1 CNHPNSK
8 KRGEVVVGDGGGT
21 ATVVGV
27 LWSRWCGGCGAI
39 VEMVV
44 MALAV
49 GGDDGGEI
57 KVVRVS
63 AEEWPTAAVAKG
75 GRSGTG
81 KDKEGGASRD
91 QWRRALNE
99 DGKFTVKD
107 LASLVD
113 EIRLQTDRLGEETKW
128 NNLAPKK
135 FNIFVWR
142 VLKGRL
148 PVLNELDK
156 RGIDLNTL
164 LCPCCDDNVETI
176 DHSLLLSNMA

>member
-1 CNHPNSK
+1 MDTIIARLC
-8 KRGEVVVGDGGGT
+8 
-21 ATVVGV
+21 V
-27 LWSRWCGGCGAI
+27 LRFPWLYLLDMEKEAK
-39 VEMVV
+39 VETRFVLFWLM
-44 MALAV
+44 
-49 GGDDGGEI
+49 
-57 KVVRVS
+57 R
-63 AEEWPTAAVAKG
+63 
-75 GRSGTG
+75 
-81 KDKEGGASRD
+81 RD

-113 EIRLQTDRLGEETKW
+113 EIWLQTDRLGEETKW

-148 PVLNELDK
+148 PVLNKLDK

-176 DHSLLLSNMA
+176 DHSLLLSNMTWSWVKFFEWRKAGNVDVFIL